1 MKTPAYLLIGAV
13 SIHYLFTHL
22 PGSETGAF
30 VTFTGVLMLAL
41 AATDEVS
48 SEQVFEGLDQV
59 LGVDEPVREPQRVEP
74 VVGRRTVH
82 AGEVRYQ

>member
-1 MKTPAYLLIGAV
+1 MKTPAYPLIGAV
-13 SIHYLFTHL
+13 SIYYLFTHL
-22 PGSETGAF
+22 PGSQTGAF

-59 LGVDEPVREPQRVEP
+59 LWPFICPSTDSNSGSNIE
-74 VVGRRTVH
+74 G
-82 AGEVRYQ
+82 